1 MVGPILAQEL
11 LLGSRRN
18 RQQWFRRIYTSWLLL
33 QLVFFY
39 FLYLIDANV
48 IGNRI
53 FGSALNLHATSE
65 FAASF
70 AAKLIYQLLLLLLLA
85 TPAFTAGAIT
95 DEKASGTLQYLLAA
109 DLTSWEIILGKLLGR
124 TAQVAMLAL
133 ATLPVLC
140 FIGVFGGLNLFFIV
154 SLFVV
159 TIAPL
164 FALGAASL
172 LASVWSKQTRDAVLG
187 VYLGGIGAF
196 FVLRWLDWLEPFD
209 PIYVLDPAW
218 GDHPDVKELL
228 QRLLFSALGW
238 GGVGMVCLTL
248 AAWRLRAVYVK
259 QLEGAGRPKKVRW
272 WRARR
277 APVSEEPIRW
287 KERHVEG
294 LAPLA
299 VLRRI
304 PRWVGI
310 AVVFV
315 TTCFSS
321 LSIIYVHLKLN
332 LTLPELLATIAHLDL
347 APLAS
352 IGPVTDAFIGQGFVT
367 LLIATLIVGL
377 RCSGAVTGER
387 ERQTWEAVLLTP
399 LPAPLLVRGKLW
411 GIIGA
416 SYPYLFAYAIPA
428 VLFSLLG
435 GLGTVFW
442 TALLLALTFLAMV
455 FVGAAGVWC
464 SVRSKS
470 SWRSLLATA
479 LFGYL
484 GGFLLYGVAVP
495 VAGIIYLVILL
506 TLFIIDTL
514 SQNRGQLA
522 TIFSSMSGVY
532 VVATCLALIGAFIL
546 ATSLFLSSA
555 QKYIAFRD
563 RIRHWKEEP
572 RRSRFRRLRRRPLVS
587 DQPG

>member
-209 PIYVLDPAW
+209 PI
-218 GDHPDVKELL
+218 
-228 QRLLFSALGW
+228 R
-238 GGVGMVCLTL
+238 T
-248 AAWRLRAVYVK
+248 
-259 QLEGAGRPKKVRW
+259 
-272 WRARR
+272 
-277 APVSEEPIRW
+277 
-287 KERHVEG
+287 
-294 LAPLA
+294 
-299 VLRRI
+299 
-304 PRWVGI
+304 
-310 AVVFV
+310 
-315 TTCFSS
+315 
-321 LSIIYVHLKLN
+321 
-332 LTLPELLATIAHLDL
+332 
-347 APLAS
+347 
-352 IGPVTDAFIGQGFVT
+352 
-367 LLIATLIVGL
+367 
-377 RCSGAVTGER
+377 
-387 ERQTWEAVLLTP
+387 
-399 LPAPLLVRGKLW
+399 
-411 GIIGA
+411 
-416 SYPYLFAYAIPA
+416 
-428 VLFSLLG
+428 
-435 GLGTVFW
+435 
-442 TALLLALTFLAMV
+442 
-455 FVGAAGVWC
+455 
-464 SVRSKS
+464 
-470 SWRSLLATA
+470 
-479 LFGYL
+479 
-484 GGFLLYGVAVP
+484 
-495 VAGIIYLVILL
+495 
-506 TLFIIDTL
+506 
-514 SQNRGQLA
+514 
-522 TIFSSMSGVY
+522 
-532 VVATCLALIGAFIL
+532 
-546 ATSLFLSSA
+546 
-555 QKYIAFRD
+555 
-563 RIRHWKEEP
+563 
-572 RRSRFRRLRRRPLVS
+572 
-587 DQPG
+587 